1 MHSRSSN
8 WLGSRP
14 SIDEFVELIKQVSSQ
29 TNLLALNAAIE
40 AARAGEGRL
49 GFAVVADEVRQ
60 LADSSAGAADSAT
73 NTIKEVLQQVAH
85 VTATMEDGR
94 RQVGGIETVAQ
105 GAALALQEITTAA
118 ADVQREAQVVERA
131 AQTNLKT
138 VGQIKKLM
146 RGLYDAAQ
154 AQAASSDEVSAAAEE
169 QTASTE
175 EIAAQAGELARA
187 AEHLQGLIQGL
198 RT

>member
-1 MHSRSSN
+1 MEDWIQHLHIIYSTN
-8 WLGSRP
+8 GPPPLP
-14 SIDEFVELIKQVSSQ
+14 SWHE
-29 TNLLALNAAIE
+29 
-40 AARAGEGRL
+40 R
-49 GFAVVADEVRQ
+49 GFRQ
-60 LADSSAGAADSAT
+60 LADSSARAADSAT

-94 RQVGGIETVAQ
+94 WPVGGIETVAQ
-105 GAALALQEITTAA
+105 GAALALQKITTAA
-118 ADVQREAQVVERA
+118 GDVQREAQVVEQA

-138 VGQIKKLM
+138 VGQIKKLL
-146 RGLYDAAQ
+146 RGVYDAAQ
-154 AQAASSDEVSAAAEE
+154 AQASSSDEVSAAAEE

-175 EIAAQAGELARA
+175 EIAAQASKLARA